1 MAVRGHPEKTQQ
13 AMEDEKRS
21 AQDVKEVFTSAG
33 GSEEEWGILF
43 QREDVPSWALQ
54 RIDEG
59 EPSECFTLV
68 TEEILADGDLLL
80 YQVVDDEGE
89 THDTALARVLEVKR
103 SKSHVSLVIKF
114 LAAKADDYRSWAEET
129 FNERRD
135 FHLHL
140 CRGKV
145 KDCKG
150 KPTSKT
156 LRWVHTDG
164 WRLTSYH
171 SVCSLSWC
179 LEAAMDDLRH
189 MVNRWIDYN
198 SERLNDRW
206 VNGGTEVLP
215 SFWEL
220 LPARQDNRK
229 AVPAMSSRPHAELK
243 GSKPHWR

>member
-13 AMEDEKRS
+13 AMEDEKRR

-43 QREDVPSWALQ
+43 QREDVLTRALQ

-59 EPSECFTLV
+59 EPLECFTLV

-89 THDTALARVLEVKR
+89 THDTGLVVKR
-103 SKSHVSLVIKF
+103 SQSHVSLVTKF
-114 LAAKADDYRSWAEET
+114 LAAKADDYRSWAEES

-156 LRWVHTDG
+156 
-164 WRLTSYH
+164 
-171 SVCSLSWC
+171 
-179 LEAAMDDLRH
+179 
-189 MVNRWIDYN
+189 
-198 SERLNDRW
+198 
-206 VNGGTEVLP
+206 
-215 SFWEL
+215 
-220 LPARQDNRK
+220 
-229 AVPAMSSRPHAELK
+229 
-243 GSKPHWR
+243 